1 MWILI
6 NDRILKM
13 TPECD
18 CFWILAMVRSG
29 SRTDATSKVE
39 LFIIIVNGWIRPRS
53 ASDAECELVPLVSS
67 LGQIILCILQA

>member
-1 MWILI
+1 
-6 NDRILKM
+6 
-13 TPECD
+13 
-18 CFWILAMVRSG
+18 MVRSG

-53 ASDAECELVPLVSS
+53 ASDGECELVPLVSS